1 MINGGVPVPT
11 RPSGLPASGRNATIP
26 LAAPAHRAPAPP
38 VFDSLTR
45 IIQASLL
52 QLRWLSVMAMA
63 LAALVSPYLLGPS
76 DLMGRLLAFTGVIAI
91 INLVFMLAARLLGTA
106 LDVPFFF
113 SPLMQLTFDLLAWGA
128 YIFISGGATNPLIS
142 IFLPLVAIGALIL
155 GQRQAWLFAL
165 AAILIYSFLWRYY
178 VPLSITD
185 FSLAGSLHLFG
196 MWLVFTLSAVMVVW
210 FILQLNASIRHRDQ
224 ELAAARERAIRDDWL
239 ISLGSQAAGAAH
251 ELSTPLATLN
261 ILVDDL
267 LDDPHLAA
275 ELVPDVQ
282 AMKVPIQHCK
292 ETLSQLTAR
301 ASLASADEQPCCP
314 ARAWLQPLLLAWQS
328 QHPQAEL
335 HLDIHQNL
343 DNFLLPADLAI
354 ERALTNLLDNALK
367 AQASLIRVSALARA
381 GTLEI
386 RVTDNGTGIP
396 RATLETIKQRQ
407 PVISTQGMGV
417 GLLLGRA
424 AIERRGGGLSILAPE
439 TGGATIKVCLPLAA
453 VSESPDAG

>member
-1 MINGGVPVPT
+1 MI
-11 RPSGLPASGRNATIP
+11 
-26 LAAPAHRAPAPP
+26 
-38 VFDSLTR
+38 DSLTR

-52 QLRWLSVMAMA
+52 QLRWLSVMAMV
-63 LAALVSPYLLGPS
+63 LAALVSPYILGPS
-76 DLMGRLLAFTGVIAI
+76 ALTGRLLMFTGAIAA
-91 INLVFMLAARLLGTA
+91 INLVFMLAARYLGAAQT
-106 LDVPFFF
+106 VPWFL

-155 GQRQAWLFAL
+155 DQRQAWLFAL

-178 VPLSITD
+178 VPLYITD
-185 FSLAGSLHLFG
+185 YSLAGSLHLFG

-210 FILQLNASIRHRDQ
+210 FILQLTVSIRHRDQ

-239 ISLGSQAAGAAH
+239 ISLGGQAAGAVH

-267 LDDPHLAA
+267 LEDPHLAA
-275 ELVPDVQ
+275 ELIPDVE

-292 ETLSQLTAR
+292 ETLNQLAAR
-301 ASLASADEQPCCP
+301 AGLANADAQPCFP

-335 HLDIHQNL
+335 RLDIHQDL

-381 GTLEI
+381 GTLDI
-386 RVTDNGTGIP
+386 RVRDNGTGIP

-424 AIERRGGGLSILAPE
+424 AIERRGGSLSILTPE
-439 TGGATIKVCLPLAA
+439 TGGAIAQLRLPLVP
-453 VSESPDAG
+453 VSETPHAG